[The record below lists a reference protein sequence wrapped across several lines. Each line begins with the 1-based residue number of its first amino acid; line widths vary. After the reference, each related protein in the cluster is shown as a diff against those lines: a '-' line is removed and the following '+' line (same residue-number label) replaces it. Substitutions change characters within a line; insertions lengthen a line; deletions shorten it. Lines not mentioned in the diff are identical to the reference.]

1 MEELVVH
8 ENGSG
13 NHGVPRK
20 KPKLSKKKN
29 QSLSEIVRQ
38 EFAHHD
44 PNFARLNNGSF
55 GCCPATVLADL
66 RRWHYQFLSQ
76 PDRFY
81 HGPLQDG
88 IRRSREAIA
97 SLVNAS
103 HPDEIALVD
112 NVTTAAAIVLH
123 HIARSFSDG
132 TFPKG
137 DSVIMLHYAYGA
149 VKQSVHAYCGQAGAN
164 IVEVE
169 MPFPLT
175 SNEEIIS
182 SFRKALEEAKSGGR
196 KVRLAVIDHI
206 TSMPSVVIPVK
217 QLTEICREEGVD
229 RVFIDGAHSI
239 GNIDIDLQAIG
250 ADFYTSNLHKWFF
263 CPPSVAFL
271 YAKKSASADAHHLV
285 VTHEYGKGLAVE
297 SSWVG
302 NRDYSAQLVIP
313 TIIEFL
319 KQFDG
324 GLEEIKRL
332 NHEKVVAMGKMLA
345 EAWGTGLGTSP
356 ELSSSMIMVGLP
368 AGLKI
373 RSDKDAMRLR
383 AHLRVNFEVEV
394 PIYHVKDLINVDGKD
409 CENPVTGY
417 ARISHQIY
425 NTLSDYQKLRDA
437 INKLVED
444 SITCEKLEKNSDLV
458 LQVSP
463 TTL

>member
-1 MEELVVH
+1 MEEPVR

-13 NHGVPRK
+13 NHDGP
-20 KPKLSKKKN
+20 KKK
-29 QSLSEIVRQ
+29 QRVCQKSQGLSEIVRQ
-38 EFAHHD
+38 EFGHHD
-44 PNFARLNNGSF
+44 PNFARVNNGSF
-55 GCCPATVLADL
+55 GCCPASVLAAL
-66 RRWHYQFLSQ
+66 RWWHYQFLSQ

-88 IRRSREAIA
+88 LRRSREAVA

-112 NVTTAAAIVLH
+112 NATTAAAIVLH

-149 VKQSVHAYCGQAGAN
+149 VKQSVHAYCGRAGAN
-164 IVEVE
+164 VVEVE

-175 SNEEIIS
+175 SNEQIID
-182 SFRKALEEAKSGGR
+182 SFRKALDEAKSGGR
-196 KVRLAVIDHI
+196 KIRLAVIDHI

-239 GNIDIDLQAIG
+239 GNLDIDLQSIG

-271 YAKKSASADAHHLV
+271 YAKKAASDDVHHLI
-285 VTHEYGKGLAVE
+285 VTHEYGRGLAVE

-313 TIIEFL
+313 TIFEFL
-319 KQFDG
+319 KKFDG
-324 GLEEIKRL
+324 GLPDIMKL

-345 EAWGTGLGTSP
+345 EAWRTQLGTSP

-368 AGLKI
+368 ADLKI
-373 RSDKDAMRLR
+373 HSDKDAMRLR
-383 AHLRVNFEVEV
+383 THLRENFGVEV
-394 PIYHVKDLINVDGKD
+394 PIYYVKGSIDEDGKD
-409 CENPVTGY
+409 CEDFVTGY

-425 NTLSDYQKLRDA
+425 NTPADYHKLKDA
-437 INKLVED
+437 INELLED
-444 SITCEKLEKNSDLV
+444 SITCEMLV
-458 LQVSP
+458 
-463 TTL
+463 